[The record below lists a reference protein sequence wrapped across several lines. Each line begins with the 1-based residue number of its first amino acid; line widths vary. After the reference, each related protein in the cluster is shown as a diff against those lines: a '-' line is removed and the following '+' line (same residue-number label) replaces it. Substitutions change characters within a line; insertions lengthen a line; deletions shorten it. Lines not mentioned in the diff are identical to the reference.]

1 MKWYFIILIIVGYL
15 VIGSALAGLTYRID
29 KLYRY
34 TGGDDEIDIYIVTMW
49 PIIIP
54 IDFVV
59 VLCLFVYELFKG

>member
-15 VIGSALAGLTYRID
+15 VIGSALAGLTYRIN
-29 KLYRY
+29 KLYHY

-54 IDFVV
+54 IYFVV